1 MHFCR
6 TSSNRDRRMRK
17 HRTSLNGDR
26 RMRNPPHVCT
36 SVRSLQPMYVHPSLQ
51 HMCVHRF
58 ASRIH
63 LRNHVT
69 QVWLA
74 GNECEHLSRNS
85 TCILS
90 QHIACASVCSLQPT
104 LPVYRCGT
112 SARPSLRCADALA
125 STGFGFR
132 ACAETTRTGLKIT
145 GQNET
150 RENAGKNSPGT
161 E

>member
-1 MHFCR
+1 MPIAAA
-6 TSSNRDRRMRK
+6 
-17 HRTSLNGDR
+17 RTSLNHDP

-74 GNECEHLSRNS
+74 GNECKHLSRNS

-90 QHIACASVCSLQPT
+90 QHIACASIRSLQPT
-104 LPVYRCGT
+104 LPVHRCST
-112 SARPSLRCADALA
+112 SMRPSLRCANALA
-125 STGFGFR
+125 SMGLSSSAIKLLSKFLQSR
-132 ACAETTRTGLKIT
+132 KELQNVNKSICRTFALSSLPT
-145 GQNET
+145 
-150 RENAGKNSPGT
+150 
-161 E
+161 